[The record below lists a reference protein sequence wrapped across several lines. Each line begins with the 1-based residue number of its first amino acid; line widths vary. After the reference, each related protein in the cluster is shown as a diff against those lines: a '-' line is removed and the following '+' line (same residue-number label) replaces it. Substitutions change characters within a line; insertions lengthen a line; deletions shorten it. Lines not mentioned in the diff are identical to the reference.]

1 MNRQT
6 ISCNISKT
14 AAKSKTHVFS
24 KVVVPYIFF
33 FILWYHVY
41 SLMHMFEWWC
51 QNHDLNFLCEKLNNI
66 GHWLK
71 ITYYENDHD
80 MYYKQIANKDF
91 CQLSK
96 VPFSLVYWEL
106 FSVLFFYKKCRRPLV
121 LGNLVRLSNLSIR
134 YWQNNGSWWLGAK
147 EDKASKV
154 TSI

>member
-14 AAKSKTHVFS
+14 AVKSKTHVFS

-33 FILWYHVY
+33 HFMAPCLSSDVWMMVPK
-41 SLMHMFEWWC
+41 SWNEFSAWKVE
-51 QNHDLNFLCEKLNNI
+51 Q
-66 GHWLK
+66 HWLK

-80 MYYKQIANKDF
+80 IYYKQIANKDF

-134 YWQNNGSWWLGAK
+134 YWQNNGRRWWLGAK